1 MRYINEKM
9 VKPVVIGGITTGI
22 LLSIF
27 ILVYEGTGCF
37 CCLLYILSGII
48 TAYLLTQEYLPSDR
62 DYLIAGAL
70 SGGIAGFISW
80 LLYALKVVL
89 LSLLYNT
96 VSMSSVIGMKMGMI
110 SFIGFALLLL
120 INFFVY
126 LLAGITFGVVGAI
139 LYRVVT
145 EEIMK
150 R

>member
-1 MRYINEKM
+1 MDIDNRI
-9 VKPVVIGGITTGI
+9 VKAALIGGVVTGV
-22 LLSIF
+22 LAFIF
-27 ILVYEGTGCF
+27 SLIPIVSYC

>member
-1 MRYINEKM
+1 
-9 VKPVVIGGITTGI
+9 
-22 LLSIF
+22 L
-27 ILVYEGTGCF
+27 
-37 CCLLYILSGII
+37 LSGII